1 MCVWT
6 SFAKDLFLWETASS
20 NLDKGGEE
28 QMWNVHG
35 AYKLSLGFFVS
46 MVNESTAAQM
56 RHFVIAF
63 NGQEGKIMF
72 YRDFTLQTFIF

>member
-1 MCVWT
+1 MVALHSLGVNKKNVCVCVWT

-35 AYKLSLGFFVS
+35 VYKLSLGFLVS
-46 MVNESTAAQM
+46 MVNESTAA
-56 RHFVIAF
+56 
-63 NGQEGKIMF
+63 
-72 YRDFTLQTFIF
+72 